1 MLHLAVKIALFEFE
15 HGCRTIIDDW
25 KVCLSTED
33 AKAFQVEWN
42 LKNKDSFD
50 EDWHMKVE
58 GEPTTIYLTDEQFS
72 DLESEKRCWLSELN
86 GIYNDEDRRCWVLKL
101 NGI

>member
-42 LKNKDSFD
+42 LKNY
-50 EDWHMKVE
+50 E
-58 GEPTTIYLTDEQFS
+58 
-72 DLESEKRCWLSELN
+72 
-86 GIYNDEDRRCWVLKL
+86 
-101 NGI
+101 